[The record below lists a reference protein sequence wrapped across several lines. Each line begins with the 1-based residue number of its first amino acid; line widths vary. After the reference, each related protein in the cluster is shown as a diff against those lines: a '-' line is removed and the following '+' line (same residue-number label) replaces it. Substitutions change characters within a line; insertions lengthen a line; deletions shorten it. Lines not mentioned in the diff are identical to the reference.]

1 VVEEAIMLP
10 DSALPARS
18 LRPGVSVARTLLGP
32 TAPVT
37 PTSPASAIM
46 TDLTQVRAV
55 TVNPTT
61 ALRQA
66 EQFMIHQRVHM
77 LFVVSEMPELQGL
90 ITTTDLRGDRV
101 MRAVQERNVHY
112 EDLCVADAMTPLSM
126 LDAIDYGRLKAA
138 RVSNVVATLRKLGR
152 NHLLVIEAA
161 SGAEQERVRGVIS
174 RAQVERQL
182 GTVIEASGPTLDLA
196 EIGQA
201 MS

>member
-1 VVEEAIMLP
+1 MLP
-10 DSALPARS
+10 DSALPARN
-18 LRPGVSVARTLLGP
+18 LRPGVSVARTLLIP

-37 PTSPASAIM
+37 PASPASAVM

-61 ALRQA
+61 ALQQA

-90 ITTTDLRGDRV
+90 VTTTDLRGDRV

-126 LDAIDYGRLKAA
+126 LDAIDYHRLAGA
-138 RVSNVVATLRKLGR
+138 RVSNVVATLRKHGR

-161 SGAEQERVRGVIS
+161 SGAQPERVRGVIS

-182 GTVIEASGPTLDLA
+182 GTVIEASGPAFDLA
-196 EIGQA
+196 ELGQA

>member
-1 VVEEAIMLP
+1 MLP

-18 LRPGVSVARTLLGP
+18 LRPGVSVARTLLAP
-32 TAPVT
+32 TAAVT
-37 PTSPASAIM
+37 PASPASAVM

-90 ITTTDLRGDRV
+90 VTTTDLRGDRV

-126 LDAIDYGRLKAA
+126 LDAIDYARLKAA
-138 RVSNVVATLRKLGR
+138 RVSNVVATLRKHGR

-161 SGAEQERVRGVIS
+161 SGGEPERVRGVIS

-182 GTVIEASGPTLDLA
+182 DTVIEASGPALDLA

>member
-1 VVEEAIMLP
+1 MLP
-10 DSALPARS
+10 DSALPARN
-18 LRPGVSVARTLLGP
+18 LRPGVSVARTLLAP
-32 TAPVT
+32 TAAVT
-37 PTSPASAIM
+37 PASPASTVM

-61 ALRQA
+61 ALAQA

-101 MRAVQERNVHY
+101 MRAVQERKLHY

-126 LDAIDYGRLKAA
+126 LDAIDYHRMQGA
-138 RVSNVVATLRKLGR
+138 RVSNMVATLRKCGR

-161 SGAEQERVRGVIS
+161 SGAVPERVRGVIS
-174 RAQVERQL
+174 RAQIERQL
-182 GTVIEASGPTLDLA
+182 GTAIEASGPAFDLA
-196 EIGQA
+196 EIGRA

>member
-1 VVEEAIMLP
+1 MLP
-10 DSALPARS
+10 DSALPACS
-18 LRPGVSVARTLLGP
+18 LRPGVSVARTLLP
-32 TAPVT
+32 PSAAVT
-37 PTSPASAIM
+37 PASPASAVM

-90 ITTTDLRGDRV
+90 VTTTDLRGDRV

-126 LDAIDYGRLKAA
+126 LDAIDCARLKAA
-138 RVSNVVATLRKLGR
+138 RVSNVVATLRKYGR

-161 SGAEQERVRGVIS
+161 SGGEPERVRGVIS

-182 GTVIEASGPTLDLA
+182 GTVIEASGPALDLA

-201 MS
+201 LS